1 MKKTFTIKPLGG
13 LCNCLRVLLS
23 CADYCD
29 DMGYNLLCIWNSWQN
44 NVHFTDFF
52 KNIKGVSFTDS
63 YQGHV
68 DYESCFEISATGKEI
83 RSRDFTANL
92 SQLKLKDEIQT
103 KINELPIAR
112 ESFISCHVRRGDHT
126 KIYRNLSYYY
136 KLIDSSTYNFIHLCT
151 DDPHIQNE
159 FSARYKDKLWY
170 YEKITKN
177 KSTLR
182 NTSSLSTIID
192 LFLPLHAKD
201 FIGTKGS
208 SFTSFIQKSR
218 NELS

>member
-44 NVHFTDFF
+44 NVNFTDFF
-52 KNIKGVSFTDS
+52 ENIKGVSFTDF

-103 KINELPIAR
+103 KINGLPIAR

-126 KIYRNLSYYY
+126 KIYRNIDYYY
-136 KLIDSSTYNFIHLCT
+136 SLIDNLSYNFIHLCT
-151 DDPHIQNE
+151 DDAHIQNE
-159 FSARYKDKLWY
+159 FSARYGNKLWY

-177 KSTLR
+177 KHISR
-182 NTSSLSTIID
+182 NTSPLSTVVD
-192 LFLPLHAKD
+192 LFLPLFAKD

-208 SFTSFIQKSR
+208 SFTSFIEKSR